1 MTGNMTTHRIVGYT
15 TGVFDLFHVGHLNIL
30 KRAKEHCNFLI
41 VGVTTDELV
50 LQRKKKKAVIPFRE
64 RFEIISSIKYADQ
77 VVAEDNL
84 DKWAAWEK
92 YRFDVIFKGDD
103 WKGTALWNEYE
114 KKFAEVGVKVIY
126 FPYTQNTSSTIIR
139 EFLEQCNRG
148 DDAK

>member
-1 MTGNMTTHRIVGYT
+1 MTGNTKTHRIVGYT

-30 KRAKEHCNFLI
+30 KRAKEHCDFLI

-50 LQRKKKKAVIPFRE
+50 QQRKKKNAVIPFRE
-64 RFEIISSIKYADQ
+64 RFEIIASIKYADQ

-92 YRFDVIFKGDD
+92 FRFDVIFKGDD
-103 WKGTALWNEYE
+103 WKGTALWNGYE
-114 KKFAEVGVKVIY
+114 KKFEEVGVKVIY

-139 EFLEQCNRG
+139 AFLEQSNRG
-148 DDAK
+148 GDGK